1 MNYIDRG
8 EAMNLLNEAQVEYD
22 ENYKGLGLAKK
33 IISDMK
39 PVKPER
45 PKGKWL
51 SELSLYG
58 ERKDKYECSI
68 CHRTI
73 KVDPLHESLC
83 DYPFCHCGADM
94 RGVSE

>member
-39 PVKPER
+39 PVEPET
-45 PKGKWL
+45 PKGEWVV
-51 SELSLYG
+51 ELINNPKSILNG
-58 ERKDKYECSI
+58 CVKAMFCSV
-68 CHRTI
+68 CGKRFGFRT
-73 KVDPLHESLC
+73 D
-83 DYPFCHCGADM
+83 FCPNCGADM
-94 RGVSE
+94 RGGE